1 MTSSTAWADLP
12 LRLASAVILLLI
24 CGLALW
30 GGDLVFTLLLAAILF
45 VMHWE
50 LAHMLTPLSK
60 QVGAISG
67 TIAILTLILVLRN
80 PDNLKGIMYLGLGAA
95 CQAGLYFRLKWQG
108 ALASICIFI
117 TVLYLIALRASSGLE
132 VILWLISIVVLTDVL
147 GYFAGRVIKGPKF
160 WPSVSPKKT
169 WSGILAGW
177 LGSGICGWLWVSYG
191 SLPLS
196 AVGAIFV
203 SGALA
208 IASQIGDIGESAL
221 KRRADQKDSSNL
233 LPGHGGFLDRF
244 DGLVGAT
251 LVFAGA
257 NMFMSLG

>member
-1 MTSSTAWADLP
+1 MT
-12 LRLASAVILLLI
+12 VFY
-24 CGLALW
+24 
-30 GGDLVFTLLLAAILF
+30 LV
-45 VMHWE
+45 
-50 LAHMLTPLSK
+50 
-60 QVGAISG
+60 
-67 TIAILTLILVLRN
+67 
-80 PDNLKGIMYLGLGAA
+80 
-95 CQAGLYFRLKWQG
+95 
-108 ALASICIFI
+108 
-117 TVLYLIALRASSGLE
+117 ALRASSGLE
-132 VILWLISIVVLTDVL
+132 MILWLISIVVLTDVL

-191 SLPLS
+191 SLPFS

-208 IASQIGDIGESAL
+208 FASQIGDIGESAL

-251 LVFAGA
+251 IVFAAA
-257 NMFMSLG
+257 NMFMSFG

>member
-1 MTSSTAWADLP
+1 
-12 LRLASAVILLLI
+12 
-24 CGLALW
+24 
-30 GGDLVFTLLLAAILF
+30 
-45 VMHWE
+45 
-50 LAHMLTPLSK
+50 MLTPMSK
-60 QVGAISG
+60 QVGAVSG
-67 TIAILTLILVLRN
+67 TIAVLTLILVLRN
-80 PDNLKGIMYLGLGAA
+80 PDSLKGIIFLGLGAV

-108 ALASICIFI
+108 AVASVCIFM
-117 TVLYLIALRASSGLE
+117 TVFYLVALRASSGLDM
-132 VILWLISIVVLTDVL
+132 ILWLISIVVLTDVL

-177 LGSGICGWLWVSYG
+177 LASGICGWFWVSYG
-191 SLPLS
+191 FLPLP
-196 AVGAIFV
+196 AGFAIFFSV
-203 SGALA
+203 TLA
-208 IASQIGDIGESAL
+208 FASQIGDIGESAL

>member
-1 MTSSTAWADLP
+1 
-12 LRLASAVILLLI
+12 
-24 CGLALW
+24 
-30 GGDLVFTLLLAAILF
+30 
-45 VMHWE
+45 
-50 LAHMLTPLSK
+50 
-60 QVGAISG
+60 
-67 TIAILTLILVLRN
+67 
-80 PDNLKGIMYLGLGAA
+80 MYLGLGAA

-108 ALASICIFI
+108 ALASVCIFI
-117 TVLYLIALRASSGLE
+117 TVLCLIALRASSGLE

-169 WSGILAGW
+169 WSGVLAGW

-196 AVGAIFV
+196 EGGAIFF

-208 IASQIGDIGESAL
+208 FASQIGDIGESAL